1 MKQDADEEWH
11 KKKLYINTERFGAG
25 SSISA
30 PHYSSGSL
38 LSKICAENAAFRKNP
53 DRIVRAVQLCWCIQG
68 TGASLCPHSWLGRPE
83 ILPRDSNVCHNVDH
97 FVPSEQF
104 M

>member
-1 MKQDADEEWH
+1 MQMENDIKRNFILTR
-11 KKKLYINTERFGAG
+11 KSLER
-25 SSISA
+25 A

-68 TGASLCPHSWLGRPE
+68 TGASLCHHSWLGRSE
-83 ILPRDSNVCHNVDH
+83 ILPRGSNVCHNVDH